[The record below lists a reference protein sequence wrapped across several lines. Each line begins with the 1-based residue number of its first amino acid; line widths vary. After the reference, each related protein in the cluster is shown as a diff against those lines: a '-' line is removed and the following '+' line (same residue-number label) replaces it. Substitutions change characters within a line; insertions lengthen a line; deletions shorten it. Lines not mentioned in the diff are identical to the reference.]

1 MRPVVQEG
9 TIGAAEADGVM
20 PGANLPRALMLA
32 ALATGAAAGC
42 LPAGNVPVGQHVLS
56 DRTVSRLSF
65 LPAPSDTHPRL
76 IVQDH
81 PRPLVVDS
89 STDPG
94 VGFLSD
100 VVDLYLLPELPEEG
114 DGAAAAPNLEDW
126 ASLIVAGAWEPQ
138 IPCDRGIC
146 GQMNAD
152 ALGRIFVSQPGLQDP
167 VTETFQQI
175 LLRVDPATGQ
185 SVRIGNSTGPTI
197 FSPTRKRVAT
207 ASYDEMPVGTVVRE
221 LGDETTNVG
230 AFFGLFVNEDYYFQD
245 QDAFTLNRLPSFG
258 PPEIVARDVITF
270 TVSPTADGPVLW
282 ICHATPVAMPM
293 PMPMPT
299 CQSSSFLDLDTLRE
313 IPISNGPMPTELLA
327 TSSPQLSPDGGKA
340 LFFLQQLPYPDT
352 PLMVVDRANPSA
364 SETVRIPGVPV
375 VVIWRPGHDEI
386 WIEWQDPPST
396 TNSSSFNPS
405 SQSGHLTV
413 WKLGEGL
420 TEIATTLADPPQAFT
435 SDGRYWFHSSHL
447 PGTSY
452 QADRLYVCPADD
464 PLAPG
469 FPTNPPGTAIL
480 GTPQQLADGRLLGE
494 GSFRDF
500 NRNDISVVDPET
512 GAAFPLATGGHVIA
526 VGQTRILTLLRWIA
540 STRTGDLTLIDLHSG
555 VQTLIAEN
563 VFEVSLERDIA
574 PPNFGVDPLASGARV
589 AYLVQSRLASPYDGL
604 WIATLP

>member
-1 MRPVVQEG
+1 M
-9 TIGAAEADGVM
+9 M
-20 PGANLPRALMLA
+20 PGTKLPRALMVA

-65 LPAPSDTHPRL
+65 LPTPSDTHPRL
-76 IVQDH
+76 IVQSH
-81 PRPLVVDS
+81 PRPQVVDS

-94 VGFLSD
+94 FGLS

-114 DGAAAAPNLEDW
+114 DGAAPAPNLEDW
-126 ASLIVAGAWEPQ
+126 ASLIVAGASEPQ

-167 VTETFQQI
+167 ITETFPQI
-175 LLRVDPATGQ
+175 LFRVDPATGQ
-185 SVRIGNSTGPTI
+185 SVRIGNNTGPPI

-207 ASYDEMPVGTVVRE
+207 ASYDEMPVETVVRE
-221 LGDETTNVG
+221 LDDETTKVG
-230 AFFGLFVNEDYYFQD
+230 VFFGFFVNEDYYFQD
-245 QDAFTLNRLPSFG
+245 QDAFTLNRLPPFG
-258 PPEIVARDVITF
+258 PPEIVARDVISF
-270 TVSPTADGPVLW
+270 TVSPTAGGPVLW
-282 ICHATPVAMPM
+282 ICHATPVPM
-293 PMPMPT
+293 PIAMAMAIPT

-313 IPISNGPMPTELLA
+313 IPIPNSPMPTKLLA
-327 TSSPQLSPDGGKA
+327 ISSPQLSPDGGKA
-340 LFFLQQLPYPDT
+340 LFFPQQLPFADT

-364 SETVRIPGVPV
+364 TETVSIAGVPV

-386 WIEWQDPPST
+386 WIEWQDPGST
-396 TNSSSFNPS
+396 TISSSVDPS

-420 TEIATTLADPPQAFT
+420 TAIATTLADPLQTFT
-435 SDGRYWFHSSHL
+435 SDGRYWFHSSYR

-452 QADRLYVCPADD
+452 PADRLYVCPADD

-469 FPTNPPGTAIL
+469 FPTNPPGTAIS
-480 GTPQQLADGRLLGE
+480 GTPVQLADGRLLVE

-512 GAAFPLATGGHVIA
+512 GAAFPLGTGGHVIA

-540 STRTGDLTLIDLHSG
+540 SARTGDLTLIDLHSG

-563 VFEVSLERDIA
+563 VFEVSLEGDIT
-574 PPNFGVDPLASGARV
+574 PPNSGVDPLASGARV
-589 AYLVQSRLASPYDGL
+589 AYLVQSRFASPYDGL